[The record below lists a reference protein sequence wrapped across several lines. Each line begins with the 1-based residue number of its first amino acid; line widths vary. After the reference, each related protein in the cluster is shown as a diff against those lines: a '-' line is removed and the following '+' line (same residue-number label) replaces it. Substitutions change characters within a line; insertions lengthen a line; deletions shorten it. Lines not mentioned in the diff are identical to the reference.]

1 MKRTYMNPTLEVIK
15 IETTQMLAAST
26 MTLPLNDTPNVDNPN
41 EILAPSIDFDDI
53 LAPSIDFE
61 D

>member
-15 IETTQMLAAST
+15 IETTQMLAASK
-26 MTLPLNDTPNVDNPN
+26 MTLPLIGGDGPIDDPNQ
-41 EILAPSIDFDDI
+41 ILAPSF
-53 LAPSIDFE
+53 DFE

>member
-1 MKRTYMNPTLEVIK
+1 MNPTLEVIK
-15 IETTQMLAAST
+15 IETMQMLAAST
-26 MTLPLNDTPNVDNPN
+26 MTLPKLNDPNVDDSN
-41 EILAPSIDFDDI
+41 DI

>member
-1 MKRTYMNPTLEVIK
+1 MKRTYMNPTLEVIT

-26 MTLPLNDTPNVDNPN
+26 MTLGRWNDPNVDN
-41 EILAPSIDFDDI
+41 SDDI

>member
-26 MTLPLNDTPNVDNPN
+26 MTLKLQDSPNVDNSN
-41 EILAPSIDFDDI
+41 DI
-53 LAPSIDFE
+53 LAPSIDYE

>member
-15 IETTQMLAAST
+15 IETTQMLAASK
-26 MTLPLNDTPNVDNPN
+26 MTLPWDDSKSVDDPSQ
-41 EILAPSIDFDDI
+41 ILAPSFV
-53 LAPSIDFE
+53 FE

>member
-26 MTLPLNDTPNVDNPN
+26 MTLPLNDSPNIDNPSQ
-41 EILAPSIDFDDI
+41 ILVPSF
-53 LAPSIDFE
+53 DFE

>member
-15 IETTQMLAAST
+15 IETTQMLAESK
-26 MTLPLNDTPNVDNPN
+26 MTLQLIGDPNVDDPN
-41 EILAPSIDFDDI
+41 EILTR
-53 LAPSIDFE
+53 SIDFE

>member
-15 IETTQMLAAST
+15 IETTQMLAEST
-26 MTLPLNDTPNVDNPN
+26 MTLGLIDSPNVDDYSQ
-41 EILAPSIDFDDI
+41 ILDR
-53 LAPSIDFE
+53 SIDFE

>member
-26 MTLPLNDTPNVDNPN
+26 MTLPLNDSPNVDNPN
-41 EILAPSIDFDDI
+41 EILTR
-53 LAPSIDFE
+53 SIDFE

>member
-15 IETTQMLAAST
+15 IETTQMLAEST
-26 MTLPLNDTPNVDNPN
+26 MTLPLNDSPSVDNPN
-41 EILAPSIDFDDI
+41 DILTRSID
-53 LAPSIDFE
+53 SE

>member
-15 IETTQMLAAST
+15 IETTQMLAEST
-26 MTLPLNDTPNVDNPN
+26 MTLGKNDSPNIDDPSQ
-41 EILAPSIDFDDI
+41 ILDR
-53 LAPSIDFE
+53 SIDFE